1 MSQHKVMI
9 VDNDANCRTILCDV
23 LEGESCTLLQAA
35 DGQQAL
41 DLANKE
47 LPDLILLDIMMPGI
61 DGIDVLHKLKEQER
75 TRDIAVIMITAF
87 SLDSQVSA
95 CLDDGAADHIC
106 KPFSSVVVRSR
117 VRAALRARGRAE
129 TANTARQPRSWER
142 ALQTIS

>member
-1 MSQHKVMI
+1 MI

-117 VRAALRARGRAE
+117 VRAALRARGQRGQAE
-129 TANTARQPRSWER
+129 TANTARQSRSWER
-142 ALQTIS
+142 AIQTIS